1 MHLLNMIWP
10 MNLRELL
17 EAKLYRISLLNI
29 ELMMR
34 MNWGPAILLAH
45 HGSYSLMDRLVIMV
59 KRLVLFLSLRVA
71 LFLNSQTNWKEKR
84 TNNQVKYEALLFG
97 FKFLESMSV
106 KHVEAYGD

>member
-1 MHLLNMIWP
+1 MLF
-10 MNLRELL
+10 
-17 EAKLYRISLLNI
+17 
-29 ELMMR
+29 
-34 MNWGPAILLAH
+34 AH
-45 HGSYSLMDRLVIMV
+45 HGSYTLMDRFVMME
-59 KRLVLFLSLRVA
+59 KGLVLFLFLQMV